1 MRSIAGRRTALALAG
16 AVAAAFAAPA
26 FSAKPPDPKPAPF
39 APPPSG
45 TLAVCNT
52 SGPRPVT
59 GTFTYTLATL
69 ASAGGTQT
77 LNVPV
82 GTCTGQVFYPKGAT
96 VTVTETVPPGD
107 TVAAISIAGGE
118 SSIAST
124 NLAAGSVTVTIG
136 LGQSTLTFQ
145 TNAPLPRCVVPNVLG
160 FTLTTAGTSLK
171 KHSCR
176 VGAVH
181 KTYSKTVRP
190 GRVTSE
196 SPRRGSTLV
205 YNAPVALV
213 LSRGPRP

>member
-1 MRSIAGRRTALALAG
+1 MALALAG
-16 AVAAAFAAPA
+16 AVAACAAPA
-26 FSAKPPDPKPAPF
+26 LAAKPPDPKPAPAPF
-39 APPPSG
+39 APPASG
-45 TLAVCNT
+45 TLAVCNQ
-52 SGPRPVT
+52 SGPRPVA

-82 GTCTGQVFYPKGAT
+82 GTCSGQVFYPKGAT
-96 VTVTETVPPGD
+96 VTVTETVPSGD

-136 LGQSTLTFQ
+136 LGQATLAFQ

-160 FTLTTAGTSLK
+160 FTLTTASASLK

-176 VGAVH
+176 VGAVRRA
-181 KTYSKTVRP
+181 YSKSVRA
-190 GRVTSE
+190 GRVISE
-196 SPRRGSTLV
+196 SPRRGSNLV
-205 YNAPVALV
+205 PNAAVALV
-213 LSRGPRP
+213 LSRGPQA